1 MANRNEDSP
10 KAFLIYES
18 TFNQLKKHFTPAQAG
33 EFLMLMGE
41 YMLNENK
48 DVESEDPMVD
58 LLLQMNKPILTAA
71 EKRHRQAVENGM
83 KGAEYGKNGGAPKGN
98 QNARKKK
105 EGEKQPQNNPQSTPN
120 QPLKKEIENN
130 KEKEKQK
137 ENKININT
145 NIEKEEAL
153 FSDDTCSN
161 GVTCFNVENGYIESF
176 EVEGNQRQPEPNPSC
191 VESQSSIEERIQR
204 DVQLIVA
211 MQEERID
218 DRDYHKVYQRALSN
232 YSNLYGVSSSRAETE
247 ISAMV
252 RRMRLEHLGK

>member
-58 LLLQMNKPILTAA
+58 MLLQMNKPILTAA

-83 KGAEYGKNGGAPKGN
+83 KGAESGKLGGAPKGN

-105 EGEKQPQNNPQSTPN
+105 DGEKQPQNNPQSTLE

-130 KEKEKQK
+130 KEK
-137 ENKININT
+137 
-145 NIEKEEAL
+145 
-153 FSDDTCSN
+153 
-161 GVTCFNVENGYIESF
+161 
-176 EVEGNQRQPEPNPSC
+176 
-191 VESQSSIEERIQR
+191 
-204 DVQLIVA
+204 
-211 MQEERID
+211 QEEI
-218 DRDYHKVYQRALSN
+218 KN
-232 YSNLYGVSSSRAETE
+232 N
-247 ISAMV
+247 
-252 RRMRLEHLGK
+252 KN